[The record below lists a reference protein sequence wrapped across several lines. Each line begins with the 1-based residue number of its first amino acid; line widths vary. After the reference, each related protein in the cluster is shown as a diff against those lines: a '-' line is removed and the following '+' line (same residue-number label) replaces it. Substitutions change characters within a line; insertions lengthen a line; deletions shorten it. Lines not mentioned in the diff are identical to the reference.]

1 MVADLTS
8 EVVSAMRLQPTQTK
22 TWAIVTGLASISV
35 ERDHLISMLQLG
47 QIGGSNCSSDCFS
60 LSTI

>member
-1 MVADLTS
+1 MVADLALN
-8 EVVSAMRLQPTQTK
+8 VVSAMRLQLTHTK
-22 TWAIVTGLASISV
+22 RCVIVTGLASTSV

-47 QIGGSNCSSDCFS
+47 QIGGSNCSSDCFR

>member
-8 EVVSAMRLQPTQTK
+8 DVVSAMRLQLTQMK
-22 TWAIVTGLASISV
+22 RWAIVTGLTSTSV
-35 ERDHLISMLQLG
+35 ERDHLISMWQLG
-47 QIGGSNCSSDCFS
+47 QIGGSNCSSDCLS